1 MPERPDHRPAARSS
15 ARRRPPG
22 ARRLA
27 TCATAVIALTVTA
40 LAGPA
45 PATAAL
51 PADACADGLGTIV
64 WDGSGADGPGEVGD
78 GETWGDRYNWDHD
91 CVPGYRDQTP
101 GRVYDDAVH
110 IPAGA
115 TVALASGES
124 AHVGTLTNEG
134 TLTVTGATLETWED
148 SSSHTLV
155 LSDGFLVGKATF
167 TVTSELLVTNS
178 TQSSRRC
185 GWVEVGDCSS
195 EPTASEVGTTVIG
208 PAARMVLSGYLNL
221 DDLRVID
228 NRGTVT
234 LAKGTDG
241 RIAADDGTLFRNR
254 ARFLVRNDG
263 GYYQG
268 NIPSWSPPRSA
279 FLNTGRVQKSATAAL
294 SLIDARYAD
303 TDPEA
308 PGTGEVSVQAGVLSI
323 ASLGTTATREAT
335 VRSGATLG
343 NGSPEGCDP
352 VAGGVDCTRVVPT
365 AADPALT
372 TVRVPHTTS
381 VSIEELQ
388 SAPSPGFL
396 TAPVEIETPDA
407 RATRSS
413 PLYFTILI
421 EATTLGGRT
430 ANQVARRS
438 SVQRKASAA
447 APWVTLPS
455 CGKSQKPTRSKKT
468 CVARSRSVQGTASL
482 GSGDAVIVI
491 ASLQNSR
498 YRVG

>member
-1 MPERPDHRPAARSS
+1 MHDRPDHRAALRSP
-15 ARRRPPG
+15 ARRRP
-22 ARRLA
+22 A
-27 TCATAVIALTVTA
+27 TIAAAVITLVATA
-40 LAGPA
+40 LAAPPA
-45 PATAAL
+45 ATAIP
-51 PADACADGLGTIV
+51 PADACADGVGTIT
-64 WDGSGADGPGEVGD
+64 WDGSSADGPGEVGD
-78 GETWGDRYNWDHD
+78 GESWADRYNWNLD
-91 CVPGYRDQTP
+91 CVPGYRDTDP

-110 IPAGA
+110 IPADA
-115 TVALASGES
+115 TVVLGDGQS

-134 TLTVTGATLETWED
+134 TLTVSSATLETWED
-148 SSSHTLV
+148 STSHTTI
-155 LSDGFLVGKATF
+155 LSDGYLVGKETF
-167 TVTSELLVTNS
+167 TVTSELLLTRS
-178 TQSSRRC
+178 TLASRRC

-195 EPTASEVGTTVIG
+195 EPAAAEVGTTTIAPG
-208 PAARMVLSGYLNL
+208 ARMVLSGYLNL

-234 LAKGTDG
+234 LAQGQDG

-254 ARFLVRNDG
+254 GRLLIRNDG

-268 NIPSWSPPRSA
+268 NTPPWSPPRSA
-279 FLNTGRVQKSATAAL
+279 FLNTGQVQKSTTAAL

-308 PGTGEVSVQAGVLSI
+308 PGSGEVSVQAGVLSI
-323 ASLGTTATREAT
+323 ASLGTTATRRAS

-352 VAGGVDCTRVVPT
+352 VAGGVACTRVVPT
-365 AADPALT
+365 PADPALT
-372 TVRVPHTTS
+372 TVKVPSTTT

-388 SAPSPGFL
+388 DAPSPGFL
-396 TAPVEIETPDA
+396 TAPVEIETPEV

-421 EATTLGGRT
+421 EATALGGKT
-430 ANQVARRS
+430 ANRVARRS
-438 SVQRKASAA
+438 PVQRKGSAT
-447 APWVTLPS
+447 APWVTLPN
-455 CGKSQKPTRSKKT
+455 CGNSQKPTRARKT
-468 CVARSRSVQGTASL
+468 CVARTRSVQATDSL
-482 GSGDAVIVI
+482 GSGDAAVVI